1 VTHTEVSLVAVLV
14 TVVLD
19 LWVLRT
25 RLLTR
30 RSYWVAYAIVL
41 FFQLLTNEWLTSRG
55 VFRYDPEAILGW
67 RVGHAPVEDFLFGF
81 ALVTWSMCWWTWWG
95 RRGVQA
101 GPFPAPGWRRG
112 AVARRSADDEDA
124 TPPPSG

>member
-1 VTHTEVSLVAVLV
+1 MTHTEVSLLAVLA
-14 TVVLD
+14 TIVLD
-19 LWVLRT
+19 LLVLRT

-30 RSYWVAYAIVL
+30 RVYWVSYAIVL

-55 VFRYDPEAILGW
+55 VFRYDPDAILGW

-101 GPFPAPGWRRG
+101 GPFDAPGLRRG
-112 AVARRSADDEDA
+112 GGARRSAAAGDA
-124 TPPPSG
+124 TPSRDG

>member
-1 VTHTEVSLVAVLV
+1 MTHTTASLLAILV

-30 RSYWVAYAIVL
+30 RAYWVSYAIVL

-55 VFRYDPEAILGW
+55 VFCYDPDAILGW
-67 RVGHAPVEDFLFGF
+67 RIGHAPVEDFWFGF

-95 RRGVQA
+95 RRGLQA
-101 GPFPAPGWRRG
+101 GPFGEPWRLRRG
-112 AVARRSADDEDA
+112 AAPRSAAAADE
-124 TPPPSG
+124 TPPPAG

>member
-1 VTHTEVSLVAVLV
+1 MTHTTVSLIAVLA

-30 RSYWVAYAIVL
+30 RVYWVSYAIVL

-55 VFRYDPEAILGW
+55 VFRYDPDAILGW
-67 RVGHAPVEDFLFGF
+67 RIGHAPVEDFLFGF
-81 ALVTWSMCWWTWWG
+81 ALVTWSMCFWVWWG

-101 GPFPAPGWRRG
+101 GPFDGTGRLRRG
-112 AVARRSADDEDA
+112 GARRSADDAAA
-124 TPPPSG
+124 TRPPAG

>member
-1 VTHTEVSLVAVLV
+1 MTHTEVSLLAVLA

-30 RSYWVAYAIVL
+30 RVYWVAYAIVL

-55 VFRYDPEAILGW
+55 VFRYDPDAILGW

-95 RRGVQA
+95 RRGLQA
-101 GPFPAPGWRRG
+101 GPFPVRALRPAGG
-112 AVARRSADDEDA
+112 GRRSAADEDP
-124 TPPPSG
+124 TPPPAG